1 MILFEISG
9 PSTGSYITQ
18 DLSMN
23 TTKKRKR
30 RKIPWLKMIAQ
41 NAQGMSSIVKL
52 QAIVNN
58 FEKRN
63 FFAAFISETW
73 REGDEKLKQN
83 HTYIYGSAEATK
95 SCNRGAKGV
104 AIMLSTQAEEA
115 RKAANL
121 YGPSIFCISPRVMAV
136 RLELKKGK
144 ENMMIFLV
152 SVYAPNSSHTEED
165 WEEFYEDVDRC
176 MDKADE
182 DDIIVVGG
190 DFNAQMGVQD
200 KNMNDKVCGRY
211 GIRKQTK
218 NGRVTRNW
226 AAMHNLASMAS
237 FFRRKRNYGTWKSMN
252 GKSAYTLDHIMIDNK
267 NKKLVRDCGVK
278 ASIVRSDHKGVMMKL
293 NMKVN
298 RLQKKPKDKRTVR
311 INKDFS
317 KLSLTAKSDEEREE
331 REQYRAEFVEEVM
344 KILRE
349 TKDMTTEEFAQY
361 KSDRAQASKAK

>member
-1 MILFEISG
+1 M
-9 PSTGSYITQ
+9 
-18 DLSMN
+18 D
-23 TTKKRKR
+23 TTAKKTR

-152 SVYAPNSSHTEED
+152 SVYAPNSSHTGRRRIIISRISIAVL
-165 WEEFYEDVDRC
+165 FFNLYRLR
-176 MDKADE
+176 
-182 DDIIVVGG
+182 DI
-190 DFNAQMGVQD
+190 
-200 KNMNDKVCGRY
+200 CRY
-211 GIRKQTK
+211 R
-218 NGRVTRNW
+218 
-226 AAMHNLASMAS
+226 
-237 FFRRKRNYGTWKSMN
+237 
-252 GKSAYTLDHIMIDNK
+252 
-267 NKKLVRDCGVK
+267 
-278 ASIVRSDHKGVMMKL
+278 
-293 NMKVN
+293 
-298 RLQKKPKDKRTVR
+298 
-311 INKDFS
+311 
-317 KLSLTAKSDEEREE
+317 
-331 REQYRAEFVEEVM
+331 YRH
-344 KILRE
+344 R
-349 TKDMTTEEFAQY
+349 
-361 KSDRAQASKAK
+361 